1 MPPAACMLI
10 NRSRAC
16 WYVCLV
22 HWQVCVPHSTALQSM
37 PAACGAHTAPRH
49 MASSAVER
57 PLLPVRAMAA
67 PVTQTQRPRQHQPAR
82 NSRGND
88 RRLPCQW
95 RRPRLA
101 GQHKPREVHHLWV
114 QGKAA
119 PGASALGARR
129 PMVTPGRQ
137 ARIPRRRPQPTW
149 MRGASR
155 RRARRRRRTGPAGAA
170 GRAASGA
177 ARAAARRTAK
187 ARPPMPSWRP
197 RCSTRSPTSCSLVR
211 ACRPALLTLSGPVPH
226 VRYLAHLQG
235 QAAVGVCGAC
245 EGRRPMPHRRQSV
258 MGACL
263 VAVWE
268 VGAAPLLFRA
278 GRQRH

>member
-1 MPPAACMLI
+1 VATACADAQVQQAQAEAGGDSAGAAAEVWSALARAFEAFLLGVDALQARMPPAACMLI

-101 GQHKPREVHHLWV
+101 GNTSLEKCTTCGYRAKPHLE
-114 QGKAA
+114 
-119 PGASALGARR
+119 R
-129 PMVTPGRQ
+129 
-137 ARIPRRRPQPTW
+137 
-149 MRGASR
+149 
-155 RRARRRRRTGPAGAA
+155 
-170 GRAASGA
+170 
-177 ARAAARRTAK
+177 
-187 ARPPMPSWRP
+187 
-197 RCSTRSPTSCSLVR
+197 VR
-211 ACRPALLTLSGPVPH
+211 
-226 VRYLAHLQG
+226 
-235 QAAVGVCGAC
+235 
-245 EGRRPMPHRRQSV
+245 
-258 MGACL
+258 
-263 VAVWE
+263 
-268 VGAAPLLFRA
+268 
-278 GRQRH
+278 